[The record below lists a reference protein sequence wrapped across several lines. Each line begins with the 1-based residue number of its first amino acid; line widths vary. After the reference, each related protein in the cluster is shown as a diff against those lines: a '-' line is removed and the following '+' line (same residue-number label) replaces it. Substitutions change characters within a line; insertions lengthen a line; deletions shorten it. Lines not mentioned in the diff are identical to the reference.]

1 MNKQPLFVCTLG
13 FISGI
18 CFQDYFNLSQL
29 WVISGIVL
37 GVILFGLG
45 SIKNLFFDKIKSI
58 FLLFLFFSLGN
69 FIHFLNSQ
77 PEQLPVLTKNK
88 PINIVFKLEQK
99 LNSNEKNR
107 RYEIQILNFKN
118 PFSTVISIPKNQQ
131 ELDFLHTYNTKA
143 YLNPTEKPQHDFQFN
158 YQKYLARQKIFVQG
172 YIPNKISVIPKTEL
186 SITDRIKHQ
195 RWILLNRIEQSSL
208 QPQNKALLKGII
220 LADRTEIDKEIIQNF
235 TRTGLIHILAISG
248 SHMAIIFLLIL
259 FFLKPIFS
267 IKYKNVPIYLSL
279 LAIWAFAIL
288 IDYGNSV
295 MRSCIMISIY
305 YIMIFLQRKPDLLHS
320 IALSALLILTWD
332 THQLFN
338 IGFQFSFMAVLG
350 IFWLY
355 QPIIQLFGK
364 VKNHILRFTLNSF
377 ALSFSTQLAVI
388 PLVIYY
394 FHQFSWLSIFIN
406 TISIF
411 ISQAFIIFSFIVC
424 ILFGFNLAVDEILDI
439 YDLSASFFLNMIA
452 FFSRWDFS
460 FLQNIPLNFIEL
472 SILLFIVY
480 FLREIFVRPN
490 LKIFLKSL
498 FLGLLFV
505 LTRICYNFYWEQKD
519 EVLSHSLYQQNLISV
534 KKGKQ
539 ITFILSETINQS
551 KAQEFIINPYFSSR
565 RAEFL
570 EIKILPKGTKLKIN
584 NSFYIVE

>member
-13 FISGI
+13 FILGI

-69 FIHFLNSQ
+69 FIHFLNSK
-77 PEQLPVLTKNK
+77 PEQLPTLAKNK

-172 YIPNKISVIPKTEL
+172 YIPNEISVIPKTEL

-267 IKYKNVPIYLSL
+267 VKYRNIPIYLSL

-377 ALSFSTQLAVI
+377 ALSFSAQLAVI

-519 EVLSHSLYQQNLISV
+519 EVLSHSFYQQNLISV
-534 KKGKQ
+534 KKRKH

>member
-13 FISGI
+13 FILGI
-18 CFQDYFNLSQL
+18 CFQDHFNLSQL

-69 FIHFLNSQ
+69 FIHFLNSK
-77 PEQLPVLTKNK
+77 PEQLPTLAKNK

-118 PFSTVISIPKNQQ
+118 PFSAVISIPKNQQ
-131 ELDFLHTYNTKA
+131 ELNFLHIYNTKA

-172 YIPNKISVIPKTEL
+172 YIPNEISVIPKTEL

-195 RWILLNRIEQSSL
+195 RWILLNRIELSSL

-267 IKYKNVPIYLSL
+267 VKYRNIPIYLSL
-279 LAIWAFAIL
+279 LAIWAFTIL

-377 ALSFSTQLAVI
+377 ALSFSAQLAVI

-411 ISQAFIIFSFIVC
+411 ISQAFIIFSFIIC
-424 ILFGFNLAVDEILDI
+424 ILFGFNLTVDEILNI

-505 LTRICYNFYWEQKD
+505 LTRICYDFYWEQKD
-519 EVLSHSLYQQNLISV
+519 EVLSHSFYQQNLISV
-534 KKGKQ
+534 KKGKH

>member
-13 FISGI
+13 FILGI
-18 CFQDYFNLSQL
+18 CFQDHFNLSQL

-69 FIHFLNSQ
+69 FIHFLNSK
-77 PEQLPVLTKNK
+77 PEQLPTLAKNK

-118 PFSTVISIPKNQQ
+118 PFSAVISIPKNQQ
-131 ELDFLHTYNTKA
+131 ELNFLHIYNTKA

-172 YIPNKISVIPKTEL
+172 YIPNEISVIPKTEL

-195 RWILLNRIEQSSL
+195 RWILLNRIELSSL

-267 IKYKNVPIYLSL
+267 VKYRNIPIYLSL

-377 ALSFSTQLAVI
+377 ALSFFPQLAVI

-411 ISQAFIIFSFIVC
+411 ISQAFIIFSFIIC
-424 ILFGFNLAVDEILDI
+424 ILFGFNLAVDEILNI

-519 EVLSHSLYQQNLISV
+519 EVLSHSFYQQNLISV
-534 KKGKQ
+534 KKGKH